1 VKKTIII
8 VVSAIALVAI
18 AVLGQR
24 LHNREVAAASAPPA
38 DRADFSHWAVLLV
51 SGDNRAHSGAPS
63 GVFDNARH
71 DLAKAFEK
79 MGFKTENMAQF
90 AINEYGTPVSDIVP
104 IAEGFKD
111 LAQKAPAG
119 CLVYFTSHGAPTGIV
134 VGNDLATPPMIARTV
149 DDACGQKPTVVVMS
163 SCYSGQ
169 FVPGLAGPNRVVITA
184 SRPDRT
190 SFGCGELDHY
200 TFFDDCFL
208 RAIPRADDFAALGEQ
223 IQACV
228 QVREQEVHAA
238 PPSEPQLRVG
248 TNVMYTLRYK

>member
-1 VKKTIII
+1 MKKLLLEM
-8 VVSAIALVAI
+8 ALC
-18 AVLGQR
+18 L
-24 LHNREVAAASAPPA
+24 AALPASAA
-38 DRADFSHWAVLLV
+38 GFSDWAVLLV
-51 SGDNRAHSGAPS
+51 AGDDHAHSGAPS
-63 GVFDNARH
+63 QVFDNARR
-71 DLAKAFEK
+71 DLARAFAGI
-79 MGFKTENMAQF
+79 GFSPANIVQFSVDPDRDAAQT
-90 AINEYGTPVSDIVP
+90 NVST
-104 IAEGFKD
+104 IANALWD
-111 LAQKAPAG
+111 LTDRAKGG
-119 CLVYFTSHGAPTGIV
+119 CLIYFTSHGTPNGIV
-134 VGNDLATPPMIARTV
+134 SNGGVLSPDIWSKIVSN
-149 DDACGQKPTVVVMS
+149 ACGKRPSVIVMS
-163 SCYSGQ
+163 SCFSGQ

-208 RAIPRADDFAALGEQ
+208 RAIPRAEDFAALGEQ